1 MSNLAWYAICLAGAL
16 AIIIIANRFVPILRD
31 IPASGVTPGQR
42 VPYSLARVQMAFW
55 TAVVVGSLVYVY
67 WIVGNGTG
75 AFPTLHE
82 NLVALVGISGA
93 TGVVAAA
100 IDIGKDAKVEGAES
114 EFAGTG
120 EAIRALD
127 AQILA
132 AASAPGTATG
142 SDPTLAKLFADRA
155 VKMEELARE
164 QKAMGRAK
172 RVDNAGVDAQT
183 QATILMHDIPSRTHR
198 GFHYVSRFFKEL
210 LEDQNGNSLHRLQ
223 LMMFTVIYGAYVLWH
238 VATATDPS
246 KALNSDLLSN
256 QALALLGISSGVYV
270 GFKIPGKSS

>member
-1 MSNLAWYAICLAGAL
+1 MSDQVWYVICVIGSL
-16 AIIIIANRFVPILRD
+16 AIIVFANRFVPILRD

-55 TAVVVGSLVYVY
+55 TAVIVGSLIYVY
-67 WIVGNGTG
+67 WIVGDGKGN
-75 AFPTLHE
+75 FPTLDA
-82 NLVALVGISGA
+82 NLVVLIGISGA

-100 IDIGKDAKVEGAES
+100 IDIGKDATVEGAEA

-120 EAIRALD
+120 EALRALD

-132 AASAPGTATG
+132 VANAPGTAA

-155 VKMEELARE
+155 AKMEELTRQ
-164 QKAMGRAK
+164 QKAMSRSKRA
-172 RVDNAGVDAQT
+172 DDTGLDAKAQET
-183 QATILMHDIPSRTHR
+183 KLLHEKPSRMYR
-198 GFHYVSRFFKEL
+198 GFDYITRFFKEL

-223 LMMFTVIYGAYVLWH
+223 LVMFTAIYGAYVLWH

-246 KALNSDLLSN
+246 KALDANLLN
-256 QALALLGISSGVYV
+256 NEALALMGISSGVYV
-270 GFKIPGKSS
+270 GFKIPGKAN